1 MSKLVSSKGRYALR
15 AVIDIA
21 AQNAEGFVPL
31 AEIAA
36 RQEISEK
43 YLEGILPPLVSAGVL
58 DALRGKSGGYRLVK
72 SAEQTSVL
80 NVLQAVEGDL
90 APVACLGYPAKPCPR
105 APVCRTLPMWQ
116 NLQTHIQEFFAKTS
130 IANLAKT
137 EHLMDFVI

>member
-1 MSKLVSSKGRYALR
+1 MSKLVSTKGRYALR

-21 AQNAEGFVPL
+21 EQNAEGFVPL

-80 NVLQAVEGDL
+80 DVLQAVEPDL
-90 APVACLGYPAKPCPR
+90 APVACLGCSAKPCVR
-105 APVCRTLPMWQ
+105 ASICRTLPMWQ
-116 NLQTHIQEFFAKTS
+116 KLQTHIQDFFANTS
-130 IANLAKT
+130 IASLTQNKGIV
-137 EHLMDFVI
+137 DFVI